1 MEPLLYFA
9 INLTIEIAKTKN
21 VEAIDYVLCT
31 LDVVLSDE
39 DFEQYFDQV
48 SIYLEKNYPDVLE
61 WLVEFLNSEEDTNNT
76 EDITSNTATATLNKK
91 DTKNDS
97 SSIKDHQIL
106 QQYQLLNAILNQKV
120 YADLIRFNSHFKN
133 EEQPIFK
140 VYHED
145 LIHLL
150 LDEGFNSDHYE
161 VIEDKLFISKAA
173 KSFLSEHYNL
183 ECIESLIGEKENRGD
198 IKDA

>member
-21 VEAIDYVLCT
+21 VEAIDYVLCA

-48 SIYLEKNYPDVLE
+48 SIYLEKNHPDVLE
-61 WLVEFLNSEEDTNNT
+61 WFVEFLNAEEDS
-76 EDITSNTATATLNKK
+76 EDSISNTATATLNKK
-91 DTKNDS
+91 DIKTDS
-97 SSIKDHQIL
+97 SSIKDEQIL

-120 YADLIRFNSHFKN
+120 YVDLIRFNSYFKN

-140 VYHED
+140 VYHQD

-161 VIEDKLFISKAA
+161 VLDDKLYISKAA
-173 KSFLSEHYNL
+173 KSFLSDHYNL
-183 ECIESLIGEKENRGD
+183 ECIENLIGEKKESG
-198 IKDA
+198 A